1 MTDYPRSTLS
11 NDPRLY
17 FYEIALSLASYT
29 WAETVQVLRYNLLET
44 DEEDIL
50 VYRLRIS
57 MPGGG
62 ILEMRERIVSSK
74 KTLQLNTTAYSFHW
88 QDQHGN
94 LIRRWDNAPHF
105 RDLNDFPHHIHI
117 GEPETV
123 IPGKPIQAIEMLAE
137 IDAEI
142 NHFVERPTQRT
153 Q

>member
-1 MTDYPRSTLS
+1 MTRD
-11 NDPRLY
+11 Y
-17 FYEIALSLASYT
+17 FYEIAVSLASYT
-29 WAETVQVLRYNLLET
+29 WAETVQVLRYNFLET

-62 ILEMRERIVSSK
+62 ILEMREQIVSSK
-74 KTLQLNTTAYSFHW
+74 KTLRLNTTAYSFHW

-105 RDLNDFPHHIHI
+105 RDLNGFPHHIHI
-117 GEPETV
+117 GESDTV
-123 IPGKPIQAIEMLAE
+123 IPGKPIKAIEMLAE

-142 NHFVERPTQRT
+142 SHFVERPTQRT